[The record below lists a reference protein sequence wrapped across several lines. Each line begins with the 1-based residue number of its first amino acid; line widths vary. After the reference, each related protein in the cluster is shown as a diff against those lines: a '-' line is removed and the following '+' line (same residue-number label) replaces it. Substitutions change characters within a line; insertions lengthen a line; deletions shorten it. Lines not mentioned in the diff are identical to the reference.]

1 MTEKRKLQAIS
12 LLEQLKKEMFDRYLE
27 LIDEDNAEAETY
39 LKAFNELEKL
49 EKEVNR

>member
-1 MTEKRKLQAIS
+1 MKKEEAI
-12 LLEQLKKEMFDRYLE
+12 EIIEDRKKEMFDRYLE

-49 EKEVNR
+49 EKEILEND

>member
-1 MTEKRKLQAIS
+1 MKKEEIIEIIEDR
-12 LLEQLKKEMFDRYLE
+12 KKEMFDRYLE

-49 EKEVNR
+49 EKEILEND

>member
-1 MTEKRKLQAIS
+1 MEKEEIIKIIEDR
-12 LLEQLKKEMFDRYLE
+12 KKEMFDRYLE
-27 LIDEDNAEAETY
+27 LLDEDNAEAGTY

>member
-1 MTEKRKLQAIS
+1 MKKEEAI
-12 LLEQLKKEMFDRYLE
+12 EIIEAKKKEMFDRYLE